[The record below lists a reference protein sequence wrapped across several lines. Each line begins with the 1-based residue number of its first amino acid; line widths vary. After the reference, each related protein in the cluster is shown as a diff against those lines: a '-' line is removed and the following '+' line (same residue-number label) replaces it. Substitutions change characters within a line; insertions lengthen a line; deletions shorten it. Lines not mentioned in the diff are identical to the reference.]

1 MKSPAR
7 RGREV
12 DKQEREIS
20 ISKARRQ
27 IRSEKA
33 NGVRERAKKKKMT
46 TGTGVGRRE
55 ITKL

>member
-33 NGVRERAKKKKMT
+33 NGVRERAKKKK
-46 TGTGVGRRE
+46 
-55 ITKL
+55 